1 MTLAAAVDYPFAAPF
16 ADPQGS
22 PIRELFKH
30 VGKPGMI
37 SFAGGYPSAE
47 LFDRE
52 GIAAAFADAA
62 RDDPVACLQYGD
74 TAGQPGLRAALAD
87 WMTRARGV
95 ACDASQVLV
104 TTGSQQGFDLLV
116 RALIEPGDVALV
128 EAPAY
133 PAALQAL
140 RLAGAKL
147 VPVRTDADG
156 VDPDA
161 LAAQLAAWP
170 AAERRPK
177 LLYTVPT
184 FANPT
189 GATLPPAR
197 RARLAA
203 VAADAR
209 LVLVEDDP
217 YADLRFA
224 GEPVKPVLAHDGAS
238 DWTVY
243 LGSLSKIVAPGL
255 RIGWAVAPAAVLRR
269 MTVAKQTSDLCTAP
283 IAQEAIRRYLA
294 SGRLAAHLR
303 TIAQTY
309 GSRCR
314 ALVSALAQF
323 VPDDVEWREPSGGMF
338 VWARLGGG
346 RYASEVL
353 KRALEHNVMYVPG
366 AAFYARDADAGS
378 LRLSFAA
385 PGEAEIFEGV
395 RRLRAALAACRQRT

>member
-1 MTLAAAVDYPFAAPF
+1 
-16 ADPQGS
+16 
-22 PIRELFKH
+22 
-30 VGKPGMI
+30 
-37 SFAGGYPSAE
+37 
-47 LFDRE
+47 
-52 GIAAAFADAA
+52 
-62 RDDPVACLQYGD
+62 
-74 TAGQPGLRAALAD
+74 
-87 WMTRARGV
+87 
-95 ACDASQVLV
+95 
-104 TTGSQQGFDLLV
+104 
-116 RALIEPGDVALV
+116 
-128 EAPAY
+128 
-133 PAALQAL
+133 
-140 RLAGAKL
+140 
-147 VPVRTDADG
+147 
-156 VDPDA
+156 
-161 LAAQLAAWP
+161 
-170 AAERRPK
+170 
-177 LLYTVPT
+177 
-184 FANPT
+184 
-189 GATLPPAR
+189 TLPPAR

-314 ALVSALAQF
+314 ALVSAL
-323 VPDDVEWREPSGGMF
+323 
-338 VWARLGGG
+338 
-346 RYASEVL
+346 
-353 KRALEHNVMYVPG
+353 EHNVMYVPG

>member
-1 MTLAAAVDYPFAAPF
+1 M
-16 ADPQGS
+16 
-22 PIRELFKH
+22 
-30 VGKPGMI
+30 
-37 SFAGGYPSAE
+37 
-47 LFDRE
+47 
-52 GIAAAFADAA
+52 
-62 RDDPVACLQYGD
+62 
-74 TAGQPGLRAALAD
+74 
-87 WMTRARGV
+87 ARG
-95 ACDASQVLV
+95 
-104 TTGSQQGFDLLV
+104 
-116 RALIEPGDVALV
+116 RAPS
-128 EAPAY
+128 
-133 PAALQAL
+133 
-140 RLAGAKL
+140 
-147 VPVRTDADG
+147 
-156 VDPDA
+156 
-161 LAAQLAAWP
+161 
-170 AAERRPK
+170 K

-346 RYASEVL
+346 RDASEVL
-353 KRALEHNVMYVPG
+353 KRALRAQRDVRAGRGVLRARRGCGQPAAVVRRAGRSGDFRGRAPAARGARGVPPANVTHVTHV
-366 AAFYARDADAGS
+366 R
-378 LRLSFAA
+378 RERRA
-385 PGEAEIFEGV
+385 PGTRA
-395 RRLRAALAACRQRT
+395 RR

>member
-1 MTLAAAVDYPFAAPF
+1 
-16 ADPQGS
+16 
-22 PIRELFKH
+22 
-30 VGKPGMI
+30 
-37 SFAGGYPSAE
+37 
-47 LFDRE
+47 
-52 GIAAAFADAA
+52 
-62 RDDPVACLQYGD
+62 
-74 TAGQPGLRAALAD
+74 
-87 WMTRARGV
+87 
-95 ACDASQVLV
+95 
-104 TTGSQQGFDLLV
+104 
-116 RALIEPGDVALV
+116 
-128 EAPAY
+128 
-133 PAALQAL
+133 
-140 RLAGAKL
+140 
-147 VPVRTDADG
+147 
-156 VDPDA
+156 
-161 LAAQLAAWP
+161 
-170 AAERRPK
+170 
-177 LLYTVPT
+177 
-184 FANPT
+184 
-189 GATLPPAR
+189 
-197 RARLAA
+197 
-203 VAADAR
+203 
-209 LVLVEDDP
+209 
-217 YADLRFA
+217 

-346 RYASEVL
+346 RDASEVL